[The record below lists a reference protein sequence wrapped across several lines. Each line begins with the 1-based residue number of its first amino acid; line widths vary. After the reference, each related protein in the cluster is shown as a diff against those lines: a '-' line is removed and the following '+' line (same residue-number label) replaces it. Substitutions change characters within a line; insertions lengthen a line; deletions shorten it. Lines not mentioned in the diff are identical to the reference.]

1 MVQNKTKC
9 GCEADYRCENAFKD
23 GKTQVELKKEQIF
36 LAIQL
41 RFFTASTKPN
51 KKTTT
56 TTHTK
61 LEKLP
66 HLAPQMCSSYLHAHT
81 QSNHQLLSHCDI

>member
-51 KKTTT
+51 KKKQQQL
-56 TTHTK
+56 TK
-61 LEKLP
+61 IRKT
-66 HLAPQMCSSYLHAHT
+66 APFGPPNVL
-81 QSNHQLLSHCDI
+81 